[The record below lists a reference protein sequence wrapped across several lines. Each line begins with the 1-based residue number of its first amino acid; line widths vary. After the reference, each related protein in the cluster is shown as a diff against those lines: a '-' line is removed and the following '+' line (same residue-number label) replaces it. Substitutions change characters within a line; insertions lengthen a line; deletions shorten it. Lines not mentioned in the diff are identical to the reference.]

1 MSRYIYADN
10 AYDTVNAIEDAV
22 TSIKTRLDNNPTD
35 WCVVKPMINP
45 KTISTSSGDIVGY
58 EIGKPLTDTQ
68 INALNSSNNLYNV
81 FSVYDG
87 DNFTEVLETNVSQ
100 KVKEMRTKYAKWLS
114 LDKYYDSQVEEGA
127 DLITH
132 NVTNEDMSGY
142 V

>member
-1 MSRYIYADN
+1 
-10 AYDTVNAIEDAV
+10 
-22 TSIKTRLDNNPTD
+22 
-35 WCVVKPMINP
+35 MINP

-100 KVKEMRTKYAKWLS
+100 KVKEMRTKYAKWLD

-132 NVTNEDMSGY
+132 NVTNEDMSSY